1 MLLIYKLSL
10 LMWQR
15 SHFFYDTSVNV
26 GHGNNFGEKIAID
39 IVAIV
44 CNSCEKVKYDIIV
57 HVKFTG
63 F

>member
-1 MLLIYKLSL
+1 MTKISL
-10 LMWQR
+10 
-15 SHFFYDTSVNV
+15 FYVTVNV

-44 CNSCEKVKYDIIV
+44 CNSCEKVKSDIIV
-57 HVKFTG
+57 RVKFMG